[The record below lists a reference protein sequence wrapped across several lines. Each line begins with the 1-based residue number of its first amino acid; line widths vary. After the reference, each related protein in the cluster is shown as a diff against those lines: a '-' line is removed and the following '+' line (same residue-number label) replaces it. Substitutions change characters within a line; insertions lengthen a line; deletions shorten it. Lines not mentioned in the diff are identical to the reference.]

1 MSERTFILN
10 LSKEEQSLVDD
21 TDIISIITIRMME
34 VYLEISDKSEV
45 SVEFLSYVKAF
56 IDKNLVKN
64 SNFNYSINVDFEKD
78 LIV

>member
-34 VYLEISDKSEV
+34 VYLELSNKPEV
-45 SVEFLSYVKAF
+45 SVEFLSCVKAF

>member
-34 VYLEISDKSEV
+34 VYLELSNKPEV
-45 SVEFLSYVKAF
+45 SVEFLSCAKAF